1 MKSAA
6 DSKRTLV
13 NLPGDIR
20 KWLETR
26 AQYHGASMSAEVI
39 MSLRAAMERDH
50 AAPANR
56 RANAAE

>member
-6 DSKRTLV
+6 DNKRTLV

-39 MSLRAAMERDH
+39 MSLRATMERDH
-50 AAPANR
+50 GAPAA
-56 RANAAE
+56 RAPVAAE

>member
-13 NLPGDIR
+13 NLPRDIR
-20 KWLETR
+20 EWLQTR

-50 AAPANR
+50 AASANR
-56 RANAAE
+56 ATAAAE